1 MTVCLACFTCFFF
14 LKILSVHY
22 SSLPFLSSLSTPV
35 SNLNVYSVHF
45 VPWILLP
52 WQKNKCR
59 FIFDDKPHSKSK
71 KPVLRSR
78 VDVFFTLCLIKLRLF
93 KKKKQVLHS
102 RLLPTNPFSSYV
114 GFQPLG
120 GGELNNSS
128 LWQSWVTIFP
138 CPVFLYLK
146 SS

>member
-1 MTVCLACFTCFFF
+1 MNFGNQDMTG
-14 LKILSVHY
+14 KILAKCCDSEHLMDLLVVL
-22 SSLPFLSSLSTPV
+22 SL
-35 SNLNVYSVHF
+35 
-45 VPWILLP
+45 
-52 WQKNKCR
+52 KNKCR

-78 VDVFFTLCLIKLRLF
+78 VDVFFTLWLIKLRLF

-128 LWQSWVTIFP
+128 L
-138 CPVFLYLK
+138 
-146 SS
+146 